1 MIDVVVLDDP
11 AAVARAGADEFVAAA
26 ATASG
31 RFAACLSGGST
42 PQAMHRLLASPE
54 YASRVDWSRC
64 HVFFGDER
72 QVPLDDPRSNYEN
85 ARATL
90 LDHVP
95 IPSHQVHPLTSA
107 DVYEGLLRSFF
118 GASCDFDLLYLG
130 MGDDGHTASLFP
142 GSVSLQEQERWVIE
156 PPDVVAG
163 MSRLT
168 LTLPALNAARRVRFL
183 ATGEAKREPL
193 ARIRAG
199 EPLPAGMIEGA
210 RFLVDRAA
218 AGDVEIPAPGR
229 RVD

>member
-11 AAVARAGADEFVAAA
+11 AAVARAGADEFAAA
-26 ATASG
+26 AAGASG
-31 RFAACLSGGST
+31 RFAVCLSGGST

-54 YASRVDWSRC
+54 YASRIDWSRC

-72 QVPLDDPRSNYEN
+72 RVPLDDPRSNYAN
-85 ARATL
+85 ARQTL

-107 DVYEGLLRSFF
+107 EVYEGLLRSFF

-142 GSVSLQEQERWVIE
+142 GSVSLHEQERWVIE

-183 ATGEAKREPL
+183 ATGEAKRTPL
-193 ARIRAG
+193 ARVRAG
-199 EPLPAGMIEGA
+199 DPLPAGMVEGA

-218 AGDVEIPAPGR
+218 AGE
-229 RVD
+229 